1 MDAIDIAEQTRGPSD
16 AAGAATGTAVSPS
29 FMRPGAIGG
38 LVLKNRL
45 VRAATSETMATADG
59 AATDALVKLYSDLAR
74 GGDGLIITGHIY
86 VEPRGQYEPRQLGL
100 DRDDRIAA
108 LKRVTDAYL
117 SPPPDTCGQALT

>member
-16 AAGAATGTAVSPS
+16 AAGAATGTADSPS

-45 VRAATSETMATADG
+45 VRAATSETRADG
-59 AATDALVKLYSDLAR
+59 AAIDALVKLYSDLAR

-86 VEPRGQYEPRQLGL
+86 VEPRGQYEPRLGL
-100 DRDDRIAA
+100 DRVDRIAA